1 MQVPKVRM
9 PPRHKSSNNLLET
22 TNEVPVSTFKQ
33 RKQQKDSI
41 RNKPLLPLNMQEGM
55 PATPTAKQS
64 SPLVFRHESHFGRKK
79 KRQVSKPRVLKQ
91 ADKPLKDLKP
101 IKGHPAKQELVDKS
115 KTEEIKHLTRDF
127 RVHIPAMDQ
136 IKEVDAEGIP
146 SKAKGDCKS
155 SSSSAKSSVSLE
167 SLDKSV
173 GQSSQLEIGYHNFHR
188 LNLNSEPNSMH
199 DNSFEE
205 EDERKNAK
213 TVGSEGN
220 EDELPQEFIS

>member
-1 MQVPKVRM
+1 M
-9 PPRHKSSNNLLET
+9 
-22 TNEVPVSTFKQ
+22 
-33 RKQQKDSI
+33 
-41 RNKPLLPLNMQEGM
+41 
-55 PATPTAKQS
+55 
-64 SPLVFRHESHFGRKK
+64 
-79 KRQVSKPRVLKQ
+79 
-91 ADKPLKDLKP
+91 DLKP

-115 KTEEIKHLTRDF
+115 KTEQIKHLTRDF

-136 IKEVDAEGIP
+136 IKEVEAEGIP
-146 SKAKGDCKS
+146 SKDKRDCES

-173 GQSSQLEIGYHNFHR
+173 DQSSQLEIGYHNFHR
-188 LNLNSEPNSMH
+188 LNLNSEPNSMN

-213 TVGSEGN
+213 TVGSDGN